1 MGMKR
6 RFIGEEVPENPGVE
20 FHGLS
25 WVKENSSPVRL
36 GITNL
41 QIKIQDARTSQVVLV
56 VKNLPANVGDTR
68 DAGSIPGLGSPL
80 EEGMATHFSDFVC
93 KIPWI
98 EEPGEL
104 QSKGITKSRI

>member
-6 RFIGEEVPENPGVE
+6 RFIGEEVLENPRVE

-25 WVKENSSPVRL
+25 WAKENSSQVRL

-41 QIKIQDARTSQVVLV
+41 QIKIQDAQASQVVLV
-56 VKNLPANVGDTR
+56 VKNLPANAGDIR

-80 EEGMATHFSDFVC
+80 EEGMQPTSV
-93 KIPWI
+93 ILS
-98 EEPGEL
+98 G
-104 QSKGITKSRI
+104 KSYG